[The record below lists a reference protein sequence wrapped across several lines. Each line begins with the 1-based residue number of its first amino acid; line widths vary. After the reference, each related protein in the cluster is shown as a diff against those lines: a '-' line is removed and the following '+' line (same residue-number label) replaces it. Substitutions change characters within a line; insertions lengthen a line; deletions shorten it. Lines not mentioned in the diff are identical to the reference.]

1 MMGVNAS
8 FFALEGFHDNFFPKM
23 EDDENLMFPWVDIHV
38 PIAPLTEAD
47 LDHLAALAWSDHWAA
62 IAWSVLATLA
72 DSLPHWPICWPHWP
86 LMLQLNALKILRFV
100 RKQT

>member
-72 DSLPHWPICWPHWP
+72 DSLATLADLLATLAFDAANECIENP
-86 LMLQLNALKILRFV
+86 
-100 RKQT
+100 